1 MANFDPNKY
10 CSYQGKHRDT
20 LLAVKNDLESI
31 FSSAHILI
39 VHETNHLA
47 FGQGDELAR
56 YHLETDDRGV
66 FTSTY
71 GYDVYVLREA
81 VFTYDGDTGA
91 GDFLCETAVQDGN
104 SYTLKTMSGP
114 TGADWMGNLPDTLA
128 LSQVTIPGTHDSC
141 STFDAFDF
149 PLNLWLACQSSGRG
163 IPWQLNAGV
172 RFLDLRCR
180 WDTDKHQM
188 QMVHG
193 NFDAK
198 GTLDELINSTL
209 QFLRVYTRETV
220 IVSIKAEG
228 KGTATPTTN
237 PFADAVCRI
246 IHANQASWYLD
257 THIPSLGQIRGKIV
271 LFRRYDETNATY
283 LSSTGSIGGLCLPNF
298 PSPSSEIIPQDI
310 YDPSR
315 DDKDEGKAY
324 DDKWA
329 AIVKWFASASSA
341 ASPYP
346 LYLNFISGYL
356 NPNLEDTFIGR
367 TPYQFA
373 RVMNGRLK
381 AYLDQFDNKQ
391 ETVNLGV
398 VILDYPDKW
407 SNPGKAEPALI
418 TRLWGTNYA
427 S

>member
-1 MANFDPNKY
+1 MANFNPTKY
-10 CSYQGKHRDT
+10 CTYKGRSRST

-180 WDTDKHQM
+180 WDTDKHQ
-188 QMVHG
+188 VLICHDD
-193 NFDAK
+193 FDTK
-198 GTLDELINSTL
+198 ITLDEVIDSTL
-209 QFLRVYTRETV
+209 QFLHVHSREAV
-220 IVSIKAEG
+220 IVSIKPEG
-228 KGTATPTTN
+228 KSTSAPNTN
-237 PFADAVCRI
+237 VFADAIGRTI
-246 IHANQASWYLD
+246 KTNQADWYLD
-257 THIPSLGQIRGKIV
+257 AHIPSLGQIRGKII
-271 LFRRYDETNATY
+271 LFRRYDDTDATY
-283 LSSTGSIGGLCLPNF
+283 LSSTGSIGGLHLPDF
-298 PSPSSEIIPQDI
+298 PSPSSDIVPQDI
-310 YDPSR
+310 YNPSR
-315 DDKDEGKAY
+315 TDKDVNKAY

-329 AIVKWFASASSA
+329 AIVDLFTRASSEA
-341 ASPYP
+341 ASHP

-356 NPNLEDTFIGR
+356 NSSIWDGFIR
-367 TPYQFA
+367 RMPYHFA
-373 RVMNGRLK
+373 GVMNDRLYS
-381 AYLDQFDNKQ
+381 YLNQFDDKKKA
-391 ETVNLGV
+391 VNLGV
-398 VILDYPDKW
+398 VILDYPDNWGSPDKV
-407 SNPGKAEPALI
+407 EPALVS
-418 TRLWGTNYA
+418 RLWRTNFVE
-427 S
+427 